1 MSSKKKV
8 KPVKKTPAKPAPKAA
23 PKKPV
28 KPAPKPAAK
37 PAVKKP
43 AGKPAAVAKQRA
55 KALSPAELLEESLV
69 LVGRTTDPAEIFR
82 ETSVLFHRNI
92 GGEVINLFEHTHGS
106 SFALLG
112 AATDEYALFF
122 NTPTEEI
129 RFKEA
134 PEKAGPGAVTGTL
147 FTATGETAGKIDAT
161 GRAQLWIPIE
171 AGGEIAG
178 GIVLAMEGAVPAYS
192 ERDAETGARIAF
204 ALREVILKRHL
215 ARIAA
220 DAKQK
225 DQNRVEEIR
234 ALKQSVAQA
243 ESTHNAARQAE
254 STRIREEARILLEKT
269 KTELEGQVGSLKEE
283 RRRAVE
289 ERDEKI
295 RSLEGRVA
303 HVEKDLRTA
312 HEEELR
318 RIKASQEEVLRTLK
332 SSHDTELKKLET
344 SRESALREQLEKFSA
359 KDQTASK
366 EIETLRRTLQEST
379 AARNSTE
386 QKIQSDRDALEKK
399 ITELESRIAANSR
412 KAEDEIL
419 QRELQI
425 EEKAKALADLRSRA
439 DAASQTASS
448 REAETKRT
456 SEERDRLRKELEEF
470 RKTADAKDADAKKR
484 TDALTTELHQ
494 LQAGIA
500 EERKSRAEEGRQR
513 AEEASALKRELDAL
527 RSELQ
532 AKTGSAESLASR
544 SLELEKT
551 VREKDE
557 LVRTQSEKAAK
568 EIESLKSRLESMRAG
583 LEQERTAAEAELRTT
598 IAGLE
603 KRRDELEQ
611 SETRYLQD
619 AYEAV
624 EKAKTA
630 ESTLERERAEA
641 SEERARLT
649 TEIVGYKGS
658 VEKRTRELADL
669 KSESDRILAETERRE
684 AELKKEKE
692 ALEQSVA
699 DQTSALAGLKQ
710 EKAAAAQ
717 AVQRLESELREREE
731 KTRRERD
738 VLQEEHRA
746 AAGRLEEELS
756 ETRET
761 LQTTKERLQAAGDQ
775 ITILQQEASH
785 LRLQK
790 EELTRELEI
799 AAEKQKELRRTI
811 EERET
816 QIELLTDETERLT
829 GEIRKIREEAD
840 ELRQV
845 GERARQEIGMQRDR
859 AARLEQAIANLEEE
873 KHDLRTEIVSLKETE
888 QSLNRN
894 VDSLAGQIQALKKE
908 IDERETR
915 EKKLGE
921 ELHAAQAR
929 ERGSR
934 DEGRVLADITGALA
948 RISDLRGKMSFL
960 LERMSGRITVER
972 ISVYNFRN
980 DSSLNV
986 EESLG
991 VNESGSLTDLSPD
1004 RSAVIRLRDTVFGE
1018 PVAARKPRIFEGLV
1032 DPEFASEKSLSNP
1045 KAVQTLVVPLAE
1057 GDAAF
1062 GIMTITSPRKFTETQ
1077 VRLMENIA
1085 PIVAVALK
1093 FEQNRV
1099 GLAESEERR
1108 VYLDEV
1114 TGFLLSRV
1122 GETVKVMSRDMS
1134 DDNRADLPLTL
1145 QMLPDVPSTTGIE
1158 GLAEAFPAWVTT
1170 LLERAASR
1178 GMKTHVDLGE
1188 EALAELERRTGG
1200 GLRHIYWL
1208 LAESV
1213 ENAIQ
1218 HSQARN
1224 LEIKLFEDGGSL
1236 HLHITDDGEGLVR
1249 TAGSENPRKGRGL
1262 PAVRNL
1268 AGAAGGRAVMAR
1280 SKEGGLSVQV
1290 TWKTGDR

>member
-8 KPVKKTPAKPAPKAA
+8 KPVKKAPAKAAPKAA
-23 PKKPV
+23 AKKP
-28 KPAPKPAAK
+28 AKPAAK
-37 PAVKKP
+37 PAAKSPAKKP
-43 AGKPAAVAKQRA
+43 APAKQRP
-55 KALSPAELLEESLV
+55 KALSPADLLEESLV
-69 LVGRTTDPAEIFR
+69 LVERTTDPGEIFR

-92 GGEVINLFEHTHGS
+92 GGEVVNLFERTHGS
-106 SFALLG
+106 NFALLG

-122 NTPTEEI
+122 SSPTEEV
-129 RFKEA
+129 RFKDA
-134 PEKAGPGAVTGTL
+134 PAKAGPGSVAASL
-147 FTATGETAGKIDAT
+147 FTAAGETPEKFDAS

-178 GIVLAMEGAVPAYS
+178 GIVLAMEGSVPAYS
-192 ERDAETGARIAF
+192 ARDAETGARIAY
-204 ALREVILKRHL
+204 ALRELILKRHL
-215 ARIAA
+215 ARLAA
-220 DAKQK
+220 DARQK
-225 DQNRVEEIR
+225 DQTRQEEIR
-234 ALKQSVAQA
+234 ALKQTVAEA
-243 ESTHNAARQAE
+243 ESKHNSARQAE
-254 STRIREEARILLEKT
+254 VARVREESRSLLEKT
-269 KTELEGQVGSLKEE
+269 KAELDSQIASLKEE
-283 RRRAVE
+283 RRKSVD

-295 RSLEGRVA
+295 RTLESRVA
-303 HVEKDLRTA
+303 NIEKDLRSSHDEATRA
-312 HEEELR
+312 LKASHEET
-318 RIKASQEEVLRTLK
+318 LRTLK
-332 SSHDTELKKLET
+332 SSNDEQIKRLET
-344 SRESALREQLEKFSA
+344 ARESALREQLEKFTA
-359 KDQTASK
+359 KEQTAAK
-366 EIETLRRTLQEST
+366 EIESLRRMLQEST
-379 AARNSTE
+379 AARTSTE
-386 QKIQSDRDALEKK
+386 QKIQSERDALQKK
-399 ITELESRIAANSR
+399 VTELESRISADAKKSQ
-412 KAEDEIL
+412 DEIL
-419 QRELQI
+419 ARELEI
-425 EEKAKALADLRSRA
+425 EEKQKTLSDLKSRA
-439 DAASQTASS
+439 DAASQTANS
-448 REAETKRT
+448 READAKKAG
-456 SEERDRLRKELEEF
+456 EERDKLRKELEDL
-470 RKTADAKDADAKKR
+470 RKSVDARDADARKR
-484 TDALTTELHQ
+484 IDALTGELQ
-494 LQAGIA
+494 QIQNTLA
-500 EERKSRAEEGRQR
+500 EEKKSRAEEARSR
-513 AEEASALKRELDAL
+513 AEESAALKRELDAA
-527 RSELQ
+527 RAELH
-532 AKTGSAESLASR
+532 AKTGSAESLAAKS
-544 SLELEKT
+544 SELEKT
-551 VREKDE
+551 IREKDE
-557 LVRTQSEKAAK
+557 RIRTDNAKSAAEIDALTKRIETVRTELLA
-568 EIESLKSRLESMRAG
+568 
-583 LEQERTAAEAELRTT
+583 ERSTAEAELRAAIT
-598 IAGLE
+598 ALE

-630 ESTLERERAEA
+630 ESALERERAEA
-641 SEERARLT
+641 TEERNRLSG
-649 TEIVGYKGS
+649 EIQTLKTS
-658 VEKRTRELADL
+658 VEKRTRDLAEL
-669 KSESDRILAETERRE
+669 KSESDRVLADTERRE
-684 AELKKEKE
+684 AELKREKE
-692 ALEQSVA
+692 ELEQKVA
-699 DQTSALAGLKQ
+699 DHESSLAGLQK

-717 AVQRLESELREREE
+717 AVQRLELELREREE
-731 KTRRERD
+731 KTRRERE

-746 AAGRLEEELS
+746 AAGRLEEELL
-756 ETRET
+756 ETRGT
-761 LQTTKERLQAAGDQ
+761 LQNTKERLQAAGDQ

-790 EELTRELEI
+790 EELTRELE
-799 AAEKQKELRRTI
+799 ASLEKQKELRRTI

-816 QIELLTDETERLT
+816 QIELLTDETDRLN

-873 KHDLRTEIVSLKETE
+873 KHDLRTQIASLKETE

-915 EKKLGE
+915 EKKLNE
-921 ELHAAQAR
+921 ELHAAQTR

-948 RISDLRGKMSFL
+948 RISDLRGKMSYL
-960 LERMSGRITVER
+960 LERMSGRITLER

-991 VNESGSLTDLSPD
+991 IDEKSAVVDLSPD
-1004 RSAVIRLRDTVFGE
+1004 RSTVIRLRDTVFGE

-1032 DPEFASEKSLSNP
+1032 DPEFPAEKTLASER
-1045 KAVQTLVVPLAE
+1045 AVQTLVVPLAE

-1062 GIMTITSPRKFTETQ
+1062 GIMTVTSPKKFTEAQ
-1077 VRLMENIA
+1077 VRMMENIA

-1108 VYLDEV
+1108 IYLDEV

-1122 GETVKVMSRDMS
+1122 GETVKVISRDMS
-1134 DDNRADLPLTL
+1134 EDTRADLPLTL

-1158 GLAEAFPAWVTT
+1158 GLAEAFPAWVGT

-1178 GMKTHVDLGE
+1178 GMKTHIDLPE
-1188 EALAELERRTGG
+1188 EALAELERRTGV

-1224 LEIKLFEDGGSL
+1224 LEVKLFEEGGTL
-1236 HLHITDDGEGLVR
+1236 RLHITDDGEGLVR

-1262 PAVRNL
+1262 AAVKNL